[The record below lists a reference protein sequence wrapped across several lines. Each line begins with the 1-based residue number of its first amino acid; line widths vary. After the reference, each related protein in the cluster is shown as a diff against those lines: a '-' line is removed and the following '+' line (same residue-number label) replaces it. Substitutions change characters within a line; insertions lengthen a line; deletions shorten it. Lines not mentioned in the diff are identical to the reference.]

1 MTPQETEPKVPARVG
16 GPPVEAGV
24 SGASPLGWDTGG
36 NLCFPTSPSILFFF
50 MFFLKPSSN
59 VVEKL
64 LYTYMYISNMY
75 YIYFRK
81 HEFLPNTINDILIPL
96 V

>member
-24 SGASPLGWDTGG
+24 SRVSPQGWDTGG
-36 NLCFPTSPSILFFF
+36 NLCFPISPFILFL
-50 MFFLKPSSN
+50 MFFLKPLSN

-64 LYTYMYISNMY
+64 LHTYMYISNMY
-75 YIYFRK
+75 YIY
-81 HEFLPNTINDILIPL
+81 IY
-96 V
+96 